1 MDHGRLDDIVQHR
14 IDRGIWEFGT
24 DQGVYVF
31 RVPQLV
37 FFVQDE
43 EQVHVGK
50 TSLLKFDDVD
60 VGDRD
65 AQNVLLRNVVQQ
77 FFLLDVEDS
86 CDYIWTVLRL
96 LSRLE
101 VLRYF
106 RPPGIAGQGEED
118 VRFAVV
124 SHDGHGVLIVLVHIP
139 RTADEGR
146 RQNHGHTSPHT
157 SSLGSSVHV
166 VCQTHVVV
174 DPQLFLVVP
183 DVSKPVS
190 FDLDVCVD
198 QVLLEQLLA
207 VEDGIE
213 EITTHRNSVAVE
225 HQLRD
230 TLHFG

>member
-86 CDYIWTVLRL
+86 CDYIWAVMRL
-96 LSRLE
+96 LSRFE
-101 VLRYF
+101 VLCYF
-106 RPPGIAGQGEED
+106 RPPVIAGESEED
-118 VRFAVV
+118 TQLAVV
-124 SHDGHGVLIVLVHIP
+124 SHDCYRVLIVLMHIP
-139 RTADEGR
+139 RTANECR
-146 RQNHGHTSPHT
+146 LQYHRHTSPHT
-157 SSLGSSVHV
+157 S
-166 VCQTHVVV
+166 
-174 DPQLFLVVP
+174 PW
-183 DVSKPVS
+183 K
-190 FDLDVCVD
+190 
-198 QVLLEQLLA
+198 
-207 VEDGIE
+207 EDNFP
-213 EITTHRNSVAVE
+213 R
-225 HQLRD
+225 
-230 TLHFG
+230 